1 MHQAKLETPYF
12 SNWCTI
18 GARRHQKPLAP
29 SEQIVYVDDTPMLGI
44 FAGRT
49 GMNEERGHEDNIS
62 GVGFQSERGLG
73 ERATLGVIE
82 WTVFMGSGENS

>member
-1 MHQAKLETPYF
+1 
-12 SNWCTI
+12 
-18 GARRHQKPLAP
+18 
-29 SEQIVYVDDTPMLGI
+29 MLGS

-49 GMNEERGHEDNIS
+49 GMNEERGHEDDVS
-62 GVGFQSERGLG
+62 GVGFQGERVLD